1 MSGELLR
8 GCVRVKPGVTFTAIS
23 PAGFRLLA
31 AIEGAA
37 RALRIELTITSAC
50 DGVHSG
56 PDDPHH
62 CGEAYDVRTHGFT
75 EPVKDAIVFAIM
87 RACADPNAGLPEPIP
102 GIPRSRATLRF
113 FGFIEGP
120 GTPNEHIHV
129 QLRRGR
135 AYP

>member
-1 MSGELLR
+1 VTRELTT
-8 GCVRVKPGVTFTAIS
+8 GGVRVKAGVAFTTIT

-37 RALRIELTITSAC
+37 RALHVDLTITSAC

-62 CGEAYDVRTHGFT
+62 CGEAYDVRTHGFS
-75 EPVKDAIVFAIM
+75 EPVKDTIVFAII
-87 RACADPNAGLPEPIP
+87 RACSDHGAGLPEPIP
-102 GIPRSRATLRF
+102 GIPRSRATSRF
-113 FGFIEGP
+113 FGFIESP
-120 GTPNEHIHV
+120 GEPNEHIHV

-135 AYP
+135 VYP

>member
-8 GCVRVKPGVTFTAIS
+8 GVLRVKPGVLFTTIA

-31 AIEGAA
+31 AIDKAA
-37 RALRIELTITSAC
+37 RVLSVELTITSAC
-50 DGVHSG
+50 DGEHSG
-56 PDDPHH
+56 PNDPHH
-62 CGEAYDVRTHGFT
+62 RGEAYDVRTHGFT